1 MIWQSIGLYKN
12 FFKAHIWVRNN
23 KPFFTN
29 TIFVLVTQFRRVP
42 VSMQSDAH
50 MSNEQAVIAGK
61 FRRARY
67 VISIKARSHNYA
79 ARGKLVSKYRSEY
92 FPILCAV
99 GEKITKEVK
108 KKTEQR

>member
-1 MIWQSIGLYKN
+1 M
-12 FFKAHIWVRNN
+12 
-23 KPFFTN
+23 
-29 TIFVLVTQFRRVP
+29 QFWHVP
-42 VSMQSDAH
+42 VSMQSDVH

-67 VISIKARSHNYA
+67 VISIKTRSHNYA

-99 GEKITKEVK
+99 GEKNHERGEK
-108 KKTEQR
+108 KRDRDRELERDREKASERTRFY

>member
-1 MIWQSIGLYKN
+1 
-12 FFKAHIWVRNN
+12 
-23 KPFFTN
+23 
-29 TIFVLVTQFRRVP
+29 
-42 VSMQSDAH
+42 MQSDAH

-108 KKTEQR
+108 KKTGQG